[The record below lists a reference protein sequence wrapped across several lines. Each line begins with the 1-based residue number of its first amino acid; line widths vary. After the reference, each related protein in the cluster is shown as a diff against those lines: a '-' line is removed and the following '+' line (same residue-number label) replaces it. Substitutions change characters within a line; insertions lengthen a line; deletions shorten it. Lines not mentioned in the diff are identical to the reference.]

1 MSNSC
6 FSYITLFFKVLL
18 YFILFMS
25 FDFERFSFITDVKS
39 TPVCRDSNVIVFLC
53 KQYYWI
59 PSPQFQIS
67 WIIPWVW
74 FYYSWVVPAYIFSD
88 FVLCSSMLESNI
100 FCSQLLNEQHNND
113 CHFPRAN
120 KLKCVIY
127 TSQTT
132 LNGIAICLFE
142 KHRALM
148 AFLSQQST
156 KIFVQFHLVQK
167 LHISFNQVHLC
178 ESYVCVWKENLL
190 LNTIF
195 KHSIQ

>member
-6 FSYITLFFKVLL
+6 FGYLTLFFKVLL

-25 FDFERFSFITDVKS
+25 FFYNGCEIHSCLQRLKPSLFFYVSNIIGSPLLSFRSVELFLECDFIILEQFLILFNAA
-39 TPVCRDSNVIVFLC
+39 VCYN
-53 KQYYWI
+53 Q
-59 PSPQFQIS
+59 
-67 WIIPWVW
+67 
-74 FYYSWVVPAYIFSD
+74 
-88 FVLCSSMLESNI
+88 I

-148 AFLSQQST
+148 ACLSQQST
-156 KIFVQFHLVQK
+156 VICA
-167 LHISFNQVHLC
+167 ISFSAEITHQLQSSAFV
-178 ESYVCVWKENLL
+178 
-190 LNTIF
+190 
-195 KHSIQ
+195 